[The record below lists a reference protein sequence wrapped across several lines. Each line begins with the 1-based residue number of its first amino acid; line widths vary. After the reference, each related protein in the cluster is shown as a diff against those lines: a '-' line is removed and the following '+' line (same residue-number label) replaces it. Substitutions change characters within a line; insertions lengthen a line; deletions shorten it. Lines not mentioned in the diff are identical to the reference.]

1 MSYSNFTIAKIRSEF
16 GLEIKPR
23 PGLFGDAPLRAPSA
37 WLKDTLA
44 FNLALATSNDTEKAR
59 SELIVMPVLVELWR
73 QAGQSFGLFS
83 GRTFNVDRKLG
94 LQGACD
100 YLLSRAPSQFAI
112 EAPVVVVV
120 EAKNDNFGI
129 GQPQCIAEMI
139 AARIFNERKNI
150 DIKDIY
156 GCVTIGNAWQFLVLR
171 GDKAIIDT
179 RVFDV
184 NEDLER
190 ILSILYAMSLG
201 LLKN

>member
-139 AARIFNERKNI
+139 AARIFNERAGTGI
-150 DIKDIY
+150 TEIY
-156 GCVTIGNAWQFLVLR
+156 GAVTIGSVWQFLRYR
-171 GDKAIIDT
+171 GNLVEISGEEYTAAQPDK
-179 RVFDV
+179 
-184 NEDLER
+184 LLG
-190 ILSILYAMSLG
+190 ILWQMIVT
-201 LLKN
+201 N